1 MDNKFIHGIFC
12 KKITIIQRW
21 WKRKYWLYSAC
32 TDCID
37 KFGTMRLINKTNC
50 RECARVAECEMLKMD
65 PYPEEGIDYGFN
77 IDGSLWGGDKY
88 YVFSLG

>member
-1 MDNKFIHGIFC
+1 
-12 KKITIIQRW
+12 
-21 WKRKYWLYSAC
+21 
-32 TDCID
+32 
-37 KFGTMRLINKTNC
+37 MRLINKTHC